1 MKYQT
6 TRKLWMLLL
15 TAALLALLFLPAAL
29 AEETLPSVHVTL
41 GDGEPIGYFD
51 GFEGNFLKSA
61 DSVKGVTGRLS
72 LSYEVEGYITQNG
85 QRKMRVD
92 LENVTLTDDVMV
104 LYYRLSQ
111 DEPIQYE
118 ADLDFL
124 RTWGM
129 PEPMFQRRS
138 TGRWGVQ
145 DVLYQEGHP
154 IDDKSLYCLYAV
166 SLAEPI
172 QDGEELIFGAQW
184 DQSSMQY
191 AGGTVVTIDRSH
203 DVSLAIQDA
212 MEEGHSEARVERGGR
227 IWQFDVSRIGAA
239 VGAVLLAFDITERE
253 TAEQTRREFTANVSH
268 ELKTPLQGIIG
279 SAELLENGMVKQED
293 VPRFIGHIRKEA
305 QRLVTLIGDI
315 IRLSQLDEG
324 DVMPRETVD
333 LLQLTQEAADDLK
346 TAAAE
351 KNVSVTVEGKM
362 VCLDGV
368 RRLLYEVIY
377 NLCDNA
383 IKYNVEGGSVKM
395 TVGEQDGK
403 AVVSV
408 SDTGI
413 GIAPEHQERIFE
425 RFYRVDKSHSKASG
439 GTGLGLSI
447 VKHAV
452 QYLGGRIELESQPG
466 KGTTMRV
473 HFPDGNV

>member
-41 GDGEPIGYFD
+41 GDGESIGYFD

-111 DEPIQYE
+111 DESIQYE

-172 QDGEELIFGAQW
+172 QDG
-184 DQSSMQY
+184 
-191 AGGTVVTIDRSH
+191 R
-203 DVSLAIQDA
+203 
-212 MEEGHSEARVERGGR
+212 
-227 IWQFDVSRIGAA
+227 
-239 VGAVLLAFDITERE
+239 
-253 TAEQTRREFTANVSH
+253 
-268 ELKTPLQGIIG
+268 
-279 SAELLENGMVKQED
+279 
-293 VPRFIGHIRKEA
+293 
-305 QRLVTLIGDI
+305 
-315 IRLSQLDEG
+315 
-324 DVMPRETVD
+324 
-333 LLQLTQEAADDLK
+333 AAD
-346 TAAAE
+346 
-351 KNVSVTVEGKM
+351 
-362 VCLDGV
+362 
-368 RRLLYEVIY
+368 
-377 NLCDNA
+377 
-383 IKYNVEGGSVKM
+383 GG
-395 TVGEQDGK
+395 
-403 AVVSV
+403 
-408 SDTGI
+408 GI
-413 GIAPEHQERIFE
+413 
-425 RFYRVDKSHSKASG
+425 V
-439 GTGLGLSI
+439 
-447 VKHAV
+447 
-452 QYLGGRIELESQPG
+452 
-466 KGTTMRV
+466 
-473 HFPDGNV
+473 